1 MRPHF
6 HFDSPFFCTHTQKIW
21 IMTAIMVELK
31 KDLRLYGL
39 IMVVI
44 GSCIGSGIFLTPSQ
58 IAGHLPAPLLILLAW
73 GIGGVITLTGALTF
87 AELGAMF
94 PQAGGVYVYL
104 KEAYG
109 DLFGFLYGW
118 VYLVVITSGANAALS
133 IACAYYLAFLFPLN
147 ETGIKIVA
155 ILALVVVTFVNIF
168 RIRAAEIF
176 TNVFTGF
183 KLVGIAALIGIG
195 LFFGNVKFNLF
206 EPAMKTETGSLTGA
220 FGLALIGVL
229 WSYGGWQHA
238 SFVAGEARDARRNIP
253 RAMIFGS
260 IVVTAVYLLTNLAYL
275 FLLPVGQIASSQS
288 IAADAVSTLLPFGG
302 ALIAVLIAISTF
314 GTLGIYTLSAPRIY
328 YAMSKDGLFFKKLAW
343 VHPKFRTP
351 IYAILVQSAWAVVL
365 LLFWGTF
372 EDLITYVV
380 FTDWIFFGLT
390 AAGVLVLRH
399 KRKDLA
405 RPYKTFAYPV
415 VPLIFIGITF
425 LFVLNV
431 LIAKPLHAWAGLI
444 LIFVSLPIYYYFKRK
459 KKKTG

>member
-1 MRPHF
+1 M
-6 HFDSPFFCTHTQKIW
+6 
-21 IMTAIMVELK
+21 AELK
-31 KDLRLYGL
+31 KDFRLYGL

-58 IAGHLPAPLLILLAW
+58 IAGHLPTPLLIMLVWAL
-73 GIGGVITLTGALTF
+73 GGVITLTGTLTF
-87 AELGAMF
+87 AELAAMF
-94 PQAGGVYVYL
+94 PQTGGIYVYL

-133 IACAYYLAFLFPLN
+133 IACAYYISFLFPLDK
-147 ETGIKIVA
+147 TGIKIVA
-155 ILALVVVTFVNIF
+155 ILALVVVTFINIF
-168 RIRAAEIF
+168 RVRVAEVF
-176 TNVFTGF
+176 TNVFTGI
-183 KLVGIAALIGIG
+183 KLVGIAALMGIG

-206 EPAMKTETGSLTGA
+206 ESSIKTETWSLTSA

-238 SFVAGEARDARRNIP
+238 SFVAGEARNARRNIP
-253 RAMIFGS
+253 RAMIIGS
-260 IVVTAVYLLTNLAYL
+260 IVVTGVYLLTNLAYL
-275 FLLPVGQIASSQS
+275 FLLPVDQIASSQS

-302 ALIAVLIAISTF
+302 ALIALLIAISTF

-351 IYAILVQSAWAVVL
+351 IYAILAQSAWAVVL

-380 FTDWIFFGLT
+380 FTDWIFFGLA

-399 KRKDLA
+399 KRKDLP
-405 RPYKTFAYPV
+405 RPYKTFGYPV
-415 VPLIFIGITF
+415 VPLIFITITF
-425 LFVLNV
+425 LFVLNA
-431 LIAKPLHAWAGLI
+431 LIVKPLHAGAGLI

-459 KKKTG
+459 KKMTE

>member
-1 MRPHF
+1 M
-6 HFDSPFFCTHTQKIW
+6 TE
-21 IMTAIMVELK
+21 IMAELK

-39 IMVVI
+39 IMVAI

-73 GIGGVITLTGALTF
+73 GLGGVITLTGALTF

-133 IACAYYLAFLFPLN
+133 IACAYYLAFLFDLN

-155 ILALVVVTFVNIF
+155 ILALVIVTFVNIF
-168 RIRAAEIF
+168 RVRAAEIF
-176 TNVFTGF
+176 TNVFTGI

-206 EPAMKTETGSLTGA
+206 ESSMNKETGSLMGA

-238 SFVAGEARDARRNIP
+238 SFVAGEARNARRNIP
-253 RAMIFGS
+253 RAMIIGS
-260 IVVTAVYLLTNLAYL
+260 IIVTAVYLLTNLAYL
-275 FLLPVGQIASSQS
+275 FLLPVDQIASSKS
-288 IAADAVSTLLPFGG
+288 IAADAVSKILPFGG

-343 VHPKFRTP
+343 VHPKFQTP

-405 RPYKTFAYPV
+405 RPYKTFGYPV
-415 VPLIFIGITF
+415 VPLIFITITF
-425 LFVLNV
+425 LFVLNA

-444 LIFVSLPIYYYFKRK
+444 IIFVSLPIYYYFKRK
-459 KKKTG
+459 KNKTG